1 MIRFRKHSYKFDD
14 ETQTVSYI
22 IQDADDRKSVGHRV
36 EEHIEC
42 PEEYEKA
49 KYEGR

>member
-1 MIRFRKHSYKFDD
+1 MIKLVKHTFKFDD

-22 IQDADDRKSVGHRV
+22 IQDVDDRRSIGHLV
-36 EEHIEC
+36 KEHIEC
-42 PEEYEKA
+42 PKEYNDA